1 MAYFNENDEEQLLQG
16 QPIATSRPSGQITG
30 VSGGQA
36 GPTANQAAAPKKTF
50 AGIADYLKQN
60 QPQAEQFG
68 QNVAQ
73 SVQSSADQA
82 RGAIGQL
89 TSDFNT
95 QADNNTVKDTG
106 ITDKVGSGVALTE
119 DDIEK
124 GKNLA
129 QSSYKGPVSISE
141 MGGYGD
147 ASKAQSKAQSQL
159 DATKSDADTQSLISQ
174 IYGGNRTKG
183 TNILDSAFLSA
194 GGGKAKLDQVRK
206 DNADI
211 RHALGGAEAQ
221 ANIKANQAMEESD
234 LAKQN
239 FLNVLGTNWASVDDP
254 LTDEDES
261 KGKGEF
267 AKLKAL
273 LEGRKAAVN
282 TNDKGEVIN
291 PYEEFKLRIKDNKL
305 TDNDL
310 TALGLKRG
318 DNIYDVDLNT
328 FLTDNPQEA
337 RYQDF
342 ATEADILR
350 YQALMAMAGIQDG
363 SDQITEAGK
372 GYNPY
377 IIKEGLAT
385 AIGDRKTAIQS
396 DLDKDSRALELARD
410 AIMNDAVFNG
420 TNWSLAERLGYGGT
434 SYTGDTVRTL
444 QNAYNNALA
453 KYNAT
458 KAKYDTLSSKKV

>member
-1 MAYFNENDEEQLLQG
+1 MAYFNEIDEENQLQG

-36 GPTANQAAAPKKTF
+36 GPTANQTAAPKKTF

-68 QNVAQ
+68 QNVADK
-73 SVQSSADQA
+73 VQDNADEA
-82 RGAIGQL
+82 RKSIGQL

-95 QADNNTVKDTG
+95 QADNNTVKDTTG
-106 ITDKVGSGVALTE
+106 ITGKVESGVALTE
-119 DDIEK
+119 DDVER
-124 GKNLA
+124 GKSIA

-147 ASKAQSKAQSQL
+147 TRKAQSKAQSQL
-159 DATKSDADTQSLISQ
+159 EATKSDAGTQSLLSQ

-183 TNILDSAFLSA
+183 TNTLDSAFLSA

-221 ANIKANQAMEESD
+221 ANIKANQAMEESE

-239 FLNVLGTNWASVDDP
+239 FLNVIGTNWAPVDDP

-261 KGKGEF
+261 QGTGAF

-273 LEGRKAAVN
+273 LEGRKAEVN
-282 TNDKGEVIN
+282 PND
-291 PYEEFKLRIKDNKL
+291 YEEFSQRIKDNKL
-305 TDNDL
+305 TDKDL
-310 TALGLKRG
+310 AALGLKRG
-318 DNIYDVDLNT
+318 DSIYDVDLNT
-328 FLTDNPQEA
+328 FLADNPQEA

-342 ATEADILR
+342 AKEEDVQR
-350 YQALMAMAGIQDG
+350 YKALMAMAGIEDG
-363 SDQITEAGK
+363 SDQITEAGQ

-377 IIKEGLAT
+377 TIQEGISQALQS
-385 AIGDRKTAIQS
+385 RKTAIQS
-396 DLDKDSRALELARD
+396 DLDKDARALESARA
-410 AIMNDAVFNG
+410 AIMAAPAFNDTG
-420 TNWSLAERLGYGGT
+420 WSLNERLGYGGT
-434 SYTGDTVRTL
+434 AYNSDAVKAL